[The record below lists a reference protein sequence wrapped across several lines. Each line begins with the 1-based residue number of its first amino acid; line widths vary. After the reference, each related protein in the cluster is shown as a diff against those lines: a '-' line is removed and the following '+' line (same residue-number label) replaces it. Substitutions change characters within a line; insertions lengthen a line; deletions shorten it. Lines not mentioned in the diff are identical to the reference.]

1 MSNKYDYLFKLI
13 VIGDTNTGKS
23 CLLQRF
29 TDDTYTSDF
38 ISTIGVDF
46 KVKTL
51 EIDNKKIKVQM
62 WDTAGQCR
70 FRSITNSYYRGA
82 HGMIIAFDITN
93 KSSFNNIEQWMRSV
107 KNFGSENS
115 IKILIGTKS
124 DLIEERQVSKEE
136 IDTLVDELGISYI
149 ETSAKENNNINE
161 LFITICKEIL
171 TNMSDKINTT
181 KEKRVFIGTHLL
193 KKNKYKCCW

>member
-1 MSNKYDYLFKLI
+1 MSNKYDYLIKFVI
-13 VIGDTNTGKS
+13 IGDTNTGKS

-29 TDDTYTSDF
+29 VDDTYTNDF
-38 ISTIGVDF
+38 ISTIGIDF
-46 KVKTL
+46 KVKTIN
-51 EIDNKKIKVQM
+51 IDDKIIKVQM
-62 WDTAGQCR
+62 WDTSGQCR

-93 KSSFNNIEQWMRSV
+93 KKSFTNIERWMRDV

-124 DLIEERQVSKEE
+124 DLIEERQISKEE

-161 LFITICKEIL
+161 LFVTICKEIL
-171 TNMSDKINTT
+171 INISDKINAV
-181 KEKRVFIGTHLL
+181 KEKRVFIDTHLL
-193 KKNKYKCCW
+193 KKNRYNCCW

>member
-23 CLLQRF
+23 CLLERF
-29 TDDTYTSDF
+29 TDDTYISDF

-46 KVKTL
+46 KVKTIN
-51 EIDNKKIKVQM
+51 IDDKIIKTQI

-82 HGMIIAFDITN
+82 HGIIISFDITN
-93 KSSFNNIEQWMRSV
+93 KISFKNIEQWIRNV
-107 KNFGSENS
+107 KDFGSDNS
-115 IKILIGTKS
+115 IKLIIGTKS

-136 IDTLVDELGISYI
+136 IDTLVNELNINYI

-161 LFITICKEIL
+161 VFVTICKEIL
-171 TNMSDKINTT
+171 TNMKEKINTV
-181 KEKRVFIGTHLL
+181 KEKRVFIDTHLL
-193 KKNKYKCCW
+193 KKNKYNCCW